1 MAHLTF
7 SRVKPIIVGKGESL
21 DGIGWSGSKRPKYK
35 VLPDGGTEPG
45 AELVPSIIQPKFD
58 GWRLL
63 VHIRDGNVRFLN
75 KQGQAFGRSLP
86 FLDTLRE
93 QFEYLSQIGID
104 EDSDS
109 PQYDSLRRKLGSFN
123 TVLDCELI
131 GTRDD
136 GDLKLMIHTVESDFA
151 ESRFITDKGLVLG
164 LCGKSKIDFV
174 HSYPCDYFDIPE
186 WAHHYQQLMPHHSI
200 EGVVRKTPG
209 WAYIKDL
216 TDGSTALSEQRRS
229 RWIKHKPSE
238 KYGRGMKCSEIF
250 KRWFEE
256 NADRYKMD

>member
-86 FLDTLRE
+86 FLDTPSR
-93 QFEYLSQIGID
+93 
-104 EDSDS
+104 
-109 PQYDSLRRKLGSFN
+109 
-123 TVLDCELI
+123 TVLNIYRKSASTKIRIL
-131 GTRDD
+131 
-136 GDLKLMIHTVESDFA
+136 LNHTDNN
-151 ESRFITDKGLVLG
+151 TT
-164 LCGKSKIDFV
+164 
-174 HSYPCDYFDIPE
+174 H
-186 WAHHYQQLMPHHSI
+186 
-200 EGVVRKTPG
+200 
-209 WAYIKDL
+209 
-216 TDGSTALSEQRRS
+216 
-229 RWIKHKPSE
+229 
-238 KYGRGMKCSEIF
+238 
-250 KRWFEE
+250 
-256 NADRYKMD
+256 

>member
-1 MAHLTF
+1 MAHLTL
-7 SRVKPIIVGKGESL
+7 SRIKPIIVGKGESL

-45 AELVPSIIQPKFD
+45 ASHIPSIIQPKFD
-58 GWRLL
+58 GWRLF

-86 FLDTLRE
+86 FLDALRE
-93 QFEYLSQIGID
+93 QFEYLSQVGIS
-104 EDSDS
+104 EDAPS
-109 PQYDSLRRKLGSFN
+109 YT
-123 TVLDCELI
+123 TVLDCELL

-136 GDLKLMIHTVESDFA
+136 GDHKLMIHTVESDFT
-151 ESRFITDKGLVLG
+151 ESRFHTDRGLVEG
-164 LCGKSKIDFV
+164 LCGKSKIEFV
-174 HSYPCDYFDIPE
+174 HHYPCDYFDIPE

-200 EGVVRKTPG
+200 EGVVRKKPG
-209 WAYIKDL
+209 WAYVKDSTL
-216 TDGSTALSEQRRS
+216 GSHGKHETSRRS